1 MNDSIDLRKRI
12 LKMRENND
20 SILSTVK
27 SEHFKEDIKK
37 EVKPEDLK
45 IENKDRFNSDNT
57 KEVLAVEQN
66 TIIPSFLKKN
76 IPTQSRRVSHHSNK
90 EGYVNLVDTNE
101 AQFRIL
107 ANKFNEAVE
116 VILELSDKVKKLEH
130 RIYKNQNEIKKRNG
144 FFYYIN
150 VKIVFSLILIPLLI
164 LGIFTLPFDF
174 LTMKLMFSDIISSM

>member
-12 LKMRENND
+12 LKMRENNV
-20 SILSTVK
+20 SILNNIK
-27 SEHFKEDIKK
+27 SEHFKENIKK

-45 IENKDRFNSDNT
+45 IENKDSFNSDIT
-57 KEVLAVEQN
+57 KEVLAVEQD

-76 IPTQSRRVSHHSNK
+76 VPTQRQSVSLNSNK

-130 RIYKNQNEIKKRNG
+130 TLYKNQNDIKKRNR

-150 VKIVFSLILIPLLI
+150 IKIVFSLILIPLLI
-164 LGIFTLPFDF
+164 LGIFTLPFEF
-174 LTMKLMFSDIISSM
+174 FTLKLIFSDIISSM